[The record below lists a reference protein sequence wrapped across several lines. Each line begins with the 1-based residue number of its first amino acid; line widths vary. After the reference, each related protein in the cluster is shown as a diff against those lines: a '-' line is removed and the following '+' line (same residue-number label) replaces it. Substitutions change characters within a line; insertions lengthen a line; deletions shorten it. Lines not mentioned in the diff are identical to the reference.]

1 MTTSDGAV
9 GRDDV
14 IVLRLKRPTSA
25 DVEDLAE
32 TRSPLAAFLEAHGLA
47 SNRAILSVPPTRI
60 LAWESEARGGPFA
73 PPYSLTAFW
82 LLDARNADQPMKTLL
97 AGLRRLAGV
106 AEAYRQPRYEP
117 TVATP
122 VNDIVYAAGG
132 QGYLGSAP
140 QGIDAEWAWR
150 LQPSR
155 DGVGARFVDVELGW
169 QAGHEDVSPLPPLAG
184 GVNRQGT
191 SGAYHGLGVL
201 GILNARTNNLVGIAG
216 AAPGASA
223 LVVASARYPN
233 PDPRLADDPAW
244 DGVNVADA
252 LMAANSACSAGDIVL
267 IELQTVTGAPVES
280 ASLEHTAIMLM
291 VSGGKVVVEAAGDAA
306 VQLTTYA
313 GVAAD
318 SGAIIV
324 AGAHSAL
331 PHTWDQMSNWGGRV
345 DAYAWGES
353 VYTTGGSGNPPA
365 AAGAIAQDAP
375 NRYTIDFDASSSA
388 AAIVAGAALVVQ
400 GAYKAS
406 TLGALTPSQLRNLFR
421 TTGTPGDAMHPIGR
435 MPDLRQLLPDVYIRD
450 NLADDGTVPTA
461 GALSISPDVIVTTAA
476 AADPQGTYGAGSP
489 NENVDT
495 LGEQVEFGQTNYV
508 YVRMKNRGTGIASGC
523 RATVYWSEPATLVT
537 PSVWTLIGT
546 TAPVDVGPSL
556 TVTDAIPWN
565 AVPATGHYCF
575 VAVVDHPLDPAPP
588 PPTGSWTQYFDFIRN
603 NNNVTWRNFNV
614 VDLVANAPTP
624 APFMIRGA
632 PDSRR
637 TFDLEILQ
645 EPAGKVEI
653 DFEVPLELSRGLVA
667 APMPKP
673 VIDKERQ
680 VAVFRLPRKR
690 TLKVP
695 GVVLQ
700 ARAAFPCRFVIRG
713 AAPDTGRLPT
723 VAIRQVFKNVE
734 VGRVTWAY
742 RTRR

>member
-1 MTTSDGAV
+1 MTKPDGGV

-14 IVLRLKRPTSA
+14 IVLRLKRPTSP
-25 DVEDLAE
+25 DVEDLSE
-32 TRSPLAAFLEAHGLA
+32 LRSPLATFLKLHRLA
-47 SNRAILSVPPTRI
+47 SRRAIQSVVPQQ
-60 LAWESEARGGPFA
+60 LLEWESEARGGPFT
-73 PPYSLTAFW
+73 PPNSLTAFW
-82 LLDARNADQPMKTLL
+82 SLDARHADQPMKTLL
-97 AGLRRLAGV
+97 AGLRKVGGV
-106 AEAYRQPRYEP
+106 AEVYQQPRYKP

-122 VNDIVYAAGG
+122 VNDVVYVAGG
-132 QGYLGSAP
+132 QGYLGAAT

-155 DGVGARFVDVELGW
+155 DGVGARFIDVELGW
-169 QAGHEDVSPLPPLAG
+169 QAGHEDVSPLPPLSG

-216 AAPGASA
+216 AAPGAAA
-223 LVVASARYPN
+223 LSIASARYAN
-233 PDPRLADDPAW
+233 TDPRLAGDPAW
-244 DGVNVADA
+244 DSVNVADA
-252 LMAANSACSAGDIVL
+252 LMAANSASSAGDIVL

-280 ASLEHTAIMLM
+280 TSMEHTAIMLT
-291 VSGGKVVVEAAGDAA
+291 VSGGKVVIEAAGDAA
-306 VQLTTYA
+306 VELTTYP

-318 SGAIIV
+318 SGAIVV
-324 AGAHSAL
+324 AGAHSAV
-331 PHTWDQMSNWGGRV
+331 PHSWDHMSNWGGRV
-345 DAYAWGES
+345 DAYAWGEG
-353 VYTTGGSGNPPA
+353 VYTTGGSGNPPPGA
-365 AAGAIAQDAP
+365 APVTQDAP

-388 AAIVAGAALVVQ
+388 AAIVAGAALLVQ

-406 TLGALTPSQLRNLFR
+406 TLGALTPNQLRTLFR
-421 TTGTPGDAMHPIGR
+421 TTGTPGDAVHPIGR
-435 MPDLRQLLPDVYIRD
+435 MPDLKQLLPDVYIRD
-450 NLADDGTVPTA
+450 NLTDDGTVPTA
-461 GALSISPDVIVTTAA
+461 GLLSISPDVIVTTAA
-476 AADPQGTYGAGSP
+476 VANPQATYGAGSP

-556 TVTDAIPWN
+556 TVSEAIAWN
-565 AVPATGHYCF
+565 GVPATGHYCF
-575 VAVVDHPLDPAPP
+575 VAIVDHPLDPAPL

-645 EPAGKVEI
+645 ERAGKVEI
-653 DFEVPLELSRGLVA
+653 DFEVPLMLSRGLVA
-667 APMPKP
+667 APLSKP
-673 VIDKERQ
+673 VIDKQRQ
-680 VAVFRLPRKR
+680 VAVYRLPRER
-690 TLKVP
+690 ALKLP

-713 AAPDTGRLPT
+713 AVPDAERLPT
-723 VAIRQVFKNVE
+723 IAIRQLFKNVE

-742 RTRR
+742 RSKR